1 MASVWPIVEFASHSD
16 PGRMRLANEDCPLC
30 DARMNLFVVC
40 DGLGGRP
47 SGEAASH
54 IIAYSLG
61 HLIRRRLRKVAA
73 LEPTTLQRILH
84 ESAVELSDKLR
95 EQARQFEALAGL
107 GATLS
112 ALLLDGRQ
120 AYLLHAGDSRIFR
133 FRAGKL
139 RQLTTDHFRMGA
151 PASAINPFDP
161 EQIDQK
167 RQRLLTQFIGV
178 NRPLEPEVVTLQL
191 RKGDRLLL
199 CSDGLTDPVPND
211 IIAMLLAQPGELK
224 DICGLLIKE
233 ANARGGP
240 DNITAVLVEY
250 QGLKL
255 LEPEEL
261 KQLSQAKAPR
271 SSPAPTPG
279 VAGRV
284 HAALV
289 ELQNDLTWL
298 LNGSRESAGGD
309 LLSAYASVKRR
320 LGPQVFHEYMKL
332 RPSEGPAHVFH
343 RAAMLFE
350 NDWRKRYT
358 ANQAELKPRLQ
369 AIIDQ
374 HVRLCPLLTGDETA
388 EILDT
393 LWREWRKVEERY
405 VAICHEASFD
415 PTDHGLDRLIEHMHA
430 SVGTLI
436 GLMEFFPKFMREN
449 SGETAIT
456 SVVPGPTPDVGE

>member
-1 MASVWPIVEFASHSD
+1 
-16 PGRMRLANEDCPLC
+16 MRLANEDCSLC
-30 DARMNLFVVC
+30 DPRMNLFVVC

-61 HLIRRRLRKVAA
+61 HLIRRRLRKLTA
-73 LEPTTLQRILH
+73 LNPTLLQTILRDA
-84 ESAVELSDKLR
+84 AVELSETLR
-95 EQARQFEALAGL
+95 EQARQFEALAGM

-120 AYLLHAGDSRIFR
+120 AYVLHAGDSRVFR

-151 PASAINPFDP
+151 PASAINPFNPD
-161 EQIDQK
+161 QIDQK

-178 NRPLEPEVVTLQL
+178 NRPLEPEVISLQL

-199 CSDGLTDPVPND
+199 CSDGLTDPVPDD
-211 IIAMLLAQPGELK
+211 ILAMLLAQPGDLK
-224 DICGLLIKE
+224 DTCISLINE

-240 DNITAVLVEY
+240 DNITAVVVEY
-250 QGLKL
+250 QGLRII
-255 LEPEEL
+255 EPQEL
-261 KQLSQAKAPR
+261 RQLAPPKPVR
-271 SSPAPTPG
+271 SSAAPIPG
-279 VAGRV
+279 LAGKV
-284 HAALV
+284 HATLV

-298 LNGSRESAGGD
+298 LNGARESAGGD

-332 RPSEGPAHVFH
+332 RPSESPAHVFH
-343 RAAMLFE
+343 RAATLFE
-350 NDWRKRYT
+350 SDWRKKYET
-358 ANQAELKPRLQ
+358 NQAALHPNLQ
-369 AIIDQ
+369 QIIDQ
-374 HVRLCPLLTGDETA
+374 HVRLCPLLTGEETS

-393 LWREWRKVEERY
+393 LWREWRKVETRY
-405 VAICHEASFD
+405 NAICHQETFD
-415 PTDHGLDRLIEHMHA
+415 PTDHALDRMIEHMHA

-436 GLMEFFPKFMREN
+436 GLMEFFPKFMRES

-456 SVVPGPTPDVGE
+456 ASPEIQ

>member
-1 MASVWPIVEFASHSD
+1 MGSVWPILDFASHSD
-16 PGRMRLANEDCPLC
+16 PGRMRLANEDCSLC
-30 DARMNLFVVC
+30 DTRMNLFVVC

-73 LEPTTLQRILH
+73 LNPQTLQAILH

-95 EQARQFEALAGL
+95 DTARQFEALAGM

-112 ALLLDGRQ
+112 ALLIDGRQ
-120 AYLLHAGDSRIFR
+120 AYVLHAGDSRVFR

-151 PASAINPFDP
+151 PASSINPFIPD
-161 EQIDQK
+161 QIDQK

-178 NRPLEPEVVTLQL
+178 NRPLEPEVLTLQL

-199 CSDGLTDPVPND
+199 CSDGLTDPVPDD
-211 IIAMLLAQPGELK
+211 IIAMLLAQPGDLK
-224 DICGLLIKE
+224 ETCVSLIKE

-255 LEPEEL
+255 LEPDEL
-261 KQLSQAKAPR
+261 RRLAPPKPPR
-271 SSPAPTPG
+271 SSIPPAPG
-279 VAGRV
+279 LAAKV
-284 HAALV
+284 HATLV

-298 LNGSRESAGGD
+298 LNGARESAGGD
-309 LLSAYASVKRR
+309 LLAAYAAVKRR

-332 RPSEGPAHVFH
+332 RPSESPAHVFH

-350 NDWRKRYT
+350 SDWRNRYE
-358 ANQAELKPRLQ
+358 ANQAALNPNLTQ
-369 AIIDQ
+369 IIEQ
-374 HVRLCPLLTGDETA
+374 HVRLCPLLTGEETS
-388 EILDT
+388 EILET
-393 LWREWRKVEERY
+393 LWREWTKVEGRY
-405 VAICHEASFD
+405 NAICHQETFD
-415 PTDHGLDRLIEHMHA
+415 PTDHALDRMIEHMHG

-436 GLMEFFPKFMREN
+436 GLMEFFPKFMRES

-456 SVVPGPTPDVGE
+456 TAQDI